1 MALVFFTHFPTK
13 GNTLNVNVNNW
24 AKGVYYIKL
33 NGDSFSKTL
42 KYLKQ

>member
-1 MALVFFTHFPTK
+1 M
-13 GNTLNVNVNNW
+13 
-24 AKGVYYIKL
+24 YYIKL